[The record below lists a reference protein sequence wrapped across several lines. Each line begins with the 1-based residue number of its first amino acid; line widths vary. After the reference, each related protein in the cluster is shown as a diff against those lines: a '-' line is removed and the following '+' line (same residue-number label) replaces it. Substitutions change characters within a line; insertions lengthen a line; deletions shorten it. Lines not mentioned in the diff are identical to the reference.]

1 MEEKQKFEVPDVTTY
16 DREELDLNVART
28 TIPPDSDTGGG

>member
-1 MEEKQKFEVPDVTTY
+1 VTTY